1 MAGRILISAIFILS
15 GLGKIFEW
23 SQTAGY
29 MESKGFPVVP
39 LFQIGAIGVELA
51 GGLSILLGFKAR
63 WGAVLL
69 FLYLI
74 PVSLVFH
81 DFWAYTGMERNM
93 QMAHFFKNVAIMG
106 GMLLLTAFGP
116 GGYSVDS
123 RVEERQAVAP
133 V

>member
-1 MAGRILISAIFILS
+1 
-15 GLGKIFEW
+15 
-23 SQTAGY
+23 